1 MAEDLISRYIDRA
14 SFEADTKFARAQLE
28 ALESDFKAL
37 RDSRVNLR
45 NASGTGNI
53 ADEIKQARL
62 ETEQLKQKNLELN
75 AAIKEQRIEAAKL
88 RADRKAAADEEK
100 VRIEN
105 EKKAAAERRALE
117 IEKNRSLAEQK
128 KRQEELAEIERQRLE
143 TEKQRHDLGIYEI
156 PQGSGQ
162 SGPGKLTRPNS
173 EPFIPQTE
181 RESSILYLSQLQAGL
196 KRNTEAQKE
205 LQAQLKAGTI
215 TQAEFDKSIVQAKIK
230 EVEYREIIKQTSAEI
245 KARAAAELSVKGTI
259 DAARAQN
266 ALLTKERD
274 QIPVGEFAHPED
286 IARVK
291 ELNEQIDRNN
301 DLIQKNVDALGQ
313 QKINIGNYPT
323 AFGSAFKTL
332 NKELDDVQSKIAS
345 GAFKGKE
352 LDQLTQKLNVLQ
364 RATGLTGKE
373 FTSSAAEAK
382 AYKESAIQIG
392 QVYGKNSDVFKTF
405 SSQVKTGSASIKGLA
420 MEIEGTTAKG
430 KGFTKFLS
438 SAWGGIRKLA
448 YLIPGLGL
456 AGVMGLLLGPLEA
469 GAAALVKWSNKATK
483 AGRDFLDFELHVKNS
498 NEVVK
503 KAVDSYADGT
513 SQVLKLKDSVQLA
526 KDGIIS
532 QEDALKEYNETMGK
546 TTGHLSDFDQLEKK
560 LINDGPDYIQLLH
573 LKAKA
578 TAAYALAGEAA
589 KKELTAQQDAESQ
602 FSSSDFVLTNIG
614 NIIQGAFG
622 SRDKAIINAAADTK
636 KKIDQNAKDIKDE
649 QEKAFNDFQKQ
660 AEQFSK
666 EAAELAKKHG
676 WSLSPD
682 KNTLNKE
689 RADSEKL
696 LEEFRKKNLKA
707 ISEYSTENLK
717 ILQDMYKE
725 QMNDQGDSEQDRLS
739 ALQKFH
745 DVSLELLKKQKEEQE
760 KLLSSEID
768 KAKSDAGKIKNAKR
782 RADTLV
788 EIENYQTNQLKVI
801 NQQFGNDVS
810 KLDKE
815 TATQRVAISQQAWN
829 KIMTQAKEA
838 AEFARKQQ
846 EEAYKNILRQADID
860 KYDELMD
867 LQDAYQKGSI
877 KSIDEYNQ
885 KRQEIEDRAIEKQKK
900 AELERLKV
908 QERVFEA
915 LFGIQNLDIIK
926 QIKAL
931 EFEITESGN
940 KKILDA
946 DKALFDAQK
955 DLNERKKELLQSGLD
970 AVSEIA
976 SAQFERQNEIDEAK
990 FKKQQE
996 DADREKALVEAS
1008 TLSQEEKEARIKM
1021 IDERMEARQRALDER
1036 QRQRAIQQA
1045 NFEKALAVLNIGV
1058 KTSETVFGLIA
1069 KAALAPI
1076 WAKPGILAQ
1085 IPWVLGMSALEIG
1098 LILAKPIPK
1107 FKHGK
1112 NNNYEGPAI
1121 VGDGGVPEFVVRKD
1135 GSIEKTPT
1143 IDTLTYV
1150 GKDDIVYPN
1159 LSSFLKAIA
1168 TPALKNL
1175 PQNKI
1180 NRGEI
1185 AELKPYL
1192 ERIANKREL
1201 KLQSNQAGM
1210 QAIWKWGSRQ
1220 VKYVDQN
1227 TNW

>member
-100 VRIEN
+100 LRIEN

-143 TEKQRHDLGIYEI
+143 TERQRIDLGTFEI

-162 SGPGKLTRPNS
+162 SGYGKITRPNS
-173 EPFIPQTE
+173 QPFVPQTE

-215 TQAEFDKSIVQAKIK
+215 TQAEFDKSIVQAKLK
-230 EVEYREIIKQTSAEI
+230 EVKYREIIKQTSAEI

-259 DAARAQN
+259 DAARAEN
-266 ALLTKERD
+266 ALLIKQRD
-274 QIPVGEFAHPED
+274 QIPVGDFADPED

-392 QVYGKNSDVFKTF
+392 QVYGKNSDVFKQF
-405 SSQVKTGSASIKGLA
+405 SADVKKGNVSIKEFA
-420 MEIEGTTAKG
+420 SGTVEAASKG
-430 KGFTKFLS
+430 KGFLGFLS
-438 SAWGGIRKLA
+438 MAWSGIRKLA
-448 YLIPGLGL
+448 YLVPGLGI
-456 AGVMGLLLGPLEA
+456 AGVFSLMLIPIQSV
-469 GAAALVKWSNKATK
+469 GAAIIKS
-483 AGRDFLDFELHVKNS
+483 
-498 NEVVK
+498 VK
-503 KAVDSYADGT
+503 KSIEGLDT
-513 SQVLKLKDSVQLA
+513 
-526 KDGIIS
+526 
-532 QEDALKEYNETMGK
+532 
-546 TTGHLSDFDQLEKK
+546 LS
-560 LINDGPDYIQLLH
+560 
-573 LKAKA
+573 
-578 TAAYALAGEAA
+578 EAA
-589 KKELTAQQDAESQ
+589 KKRIKEITKADNEIRESAIKTSTSQIVQLNRLKDVITDTTKNQNERMNAAKAYNKIADEGNKIDLTQID
-602 FSSSDFVLTNIG
+602 NIG
-614 NIIQGAFG
+614 KINASIANQIRLIEKRALTTA
-622 SRDKAIINAAADTK
+622 SEKILSDKAEKLLLA
-636 KKIDQNAKDIKDE
+636 
-649 QEKAFNDFQKQ
+649 QEKAREKAIKEQENEDTYNIQTVNSSKIDSYFTNAERQLEIRRKIAKDEAVKTAQ
-660 AEQFSK
+660 AEFD
-666 EAAELAKKHG
+666 AAKVAAQAYFG
-676 WSLSPD
+676 QGFFD
-682 KNTLNKE
+682 KVDVSHLKNAMSN
-689 RADSEKL
+689 ADSL
-696 LEEFRKKNLKA
+696 LEQFRIKNLKA
-707 ISEYSTENLK
+707 IAQYSQENLK
-717 ILQDMYKE
+717 ILQDLYKE
-725 QMNDQGDSEQDRLS
+725 QMNDQDDSEQDRLS

-768 KAKSDAGKIKNAKR
+768 KAKSDAAKITNAKL
-782 RADTLV
+782 RADTLI

-838 AEFARKQQ
+838 AEFVRKQQ

-860 KYDELMD
+860 KYDELMA

-877 KSIDEYNQ
+877 KSIEEYNQ
-885 KRQEIEDRAIEKQKK
+885 KRQEIEDRANEKQKK

-908 QERVFEA
+908 QEKIFEA

-1021 IDERMEARQRALDER
+1021 IDERTEARQRVLEER

-1045 NFEKALAVLNIGV
+1045 KFEKAMAILNIGV
-1058 KTSETVFGLIA
+1058 KTAETVFSIAA
-1069 KAALAPI
+1069 KAAVAPI
-1076 WAKPGILAQ
+1076 PLKPAILAQ

-1112 NNNYEGPAI
+1112 HNNYEGPAI
-1121 VGDGGVPEFVVRKD
+1121 VGDGGVSEFVVRKD
-1135 GSIEKTPT
+1135 GAIEKTPAR
-1143 IDTLTYV
+1143 DTLTYV

-1159 LSSFLKAIA
+1159 LSSFLRAIA
-1168 TPALKNL
+1168 TPALGGL
-1175 PQNKI
+1175 PKKPNSER
-1180 NRGEI
+1180 NNI

-1201 KLQSNQAGM
+1201 RLQSDHAGM

-1220 VKYVDQN
+1220 VKYVNQN